1 MCQFSLRYLKAAK
14 VGQNVLVKAAADK
27 IGKNVAFLSV
37 KIVDKGSGDVLVEG
51 KHTKYII

>member
-1 MCQFSLRYLKAAK
+1 
-14 VGQNVLVKAAADK
+14 VKAAADK

-51 KHTKYII
+51 KHTKYIV

>member
-1 MCQFSLRYLKAAK
+1 MCRFSIRYLKAAK

-51 KHTKYII
+51 KHTKYIV

>member
-1 MCQFSLRYLKAAK
+1 MRQFSLRYLKAAK

-37 KIVDKGSGDVLVEG
+37 KIVDKSSGDVLVEG
-51 KHTKYII
+51 KHTKYIV